1 MRFVVALCLTISG
14 LFLTACSTPT
24 VIPKECSWS
33 EPIRFDPKTKE
44 WLAGLEWPPTAYEDF
59 NKIGDHNELHDRF
72 CPS

>member
-1 MRFVVALCLTISG
+1 
-14 LFLTACSTPT
+14 